1 MLVLSG
7 ETGVEHEVKGRAGA
21 LCGQQPQARWASG
34 WQEAVSWHP
43 WAEGRR
49 ARSQDMVWWEPR
61 SQAEMLS
68 AASGRRVLRAAGAG
82 FPVPT

>member
-1 MLVLSG
+1 M
-7 ETGVEHEVKGRAGA
+7 EHGVEGRAGM
-21 LCGQQPQARWASG
+21 LCGQEPRACWASG
-34 WQEAVSWHP
+34 WQEAVSGRS

-68 AASGRRVLRAAGAG
+68 SVSGRRVRRAAGAG
-82 FPVPT
+82 SPVPT